1 MFQVKHSNKFA
12 DLTGISGRME
22 KIMNELMALNTTEL
36 SNKKLV
42 TQFTRINKA
51 IETGNESKWTIAD
64 SIKTIV
70 VDELYTEDF
79 ETEKKLADAFG
90 MSRSNLNK
98 MKNAS
103 IYHDE
108 IVELSD
114 WTVTKIMEILVIPKD
129 AVEQFLVDYDVK
141 STDSVKTIRE
151 AVLAWKEDTSVVAES
166 EVVDNEETE
175 ETEDAENE
183 SSTSNNSESEVFD
196 HNAEKYVSFFTF
208 INTLSEDEI
217 KHLIKV
223 MKNDGIGDSYA
234 LEEVE
239 KLWSKD
245 I

>member
-1 MFQVKHSNKFA
+1 
-12 DLTGISGRME
+12 
-22 KIMNELMALNTTEL
+22 MNELMTLNTAEL

-51 IETGNESKWTIAD
+51 IETGNKSKWTIAD

-108 IVELSD
+108 IVELAD

-129 AVEQFLVDYDVK
+129 DVEQFLVDYEVK
-141 STDSVKTIRE
+141 ATDSVKTIRE

-166 EVVDNEETE
+166 EVVDNEES
-175 ETEDAENE
+175 EDEENE
-183 SSTSNNSESEVFD
+183 SSTSNSSESEMTN
-196 HNAEKYVSFFTF
+196 HNDEKYVSFFTF

-223 MKNDGIGDSYA
+223 MKNEGIRDGYA

>member
-1 MFQVKHSNKFA
+1 
-12 DLTGISGRME
+12 
-22 KIMNELMALNTTEL
+22 MNELMTLNTAEL

-51 IETGNESKWTIAD
+51 IETGNKSKWTIAD

-108 IVELSD
+108 IVELAD

-129 AVEQFLVDYDVK
+129 AVEQFLVDYEVK

-166 EVVDNEETE
+166 EVVDNEESE
-175 ETEDAENE
+175 VVDNE
-183 SSTSNNSESEVFD
+183 SSTSNNSESETTN
-196 HNAEKYVSFFTF
+196 HNDEKYVSFFTF

-223 MKNDGIGDSYA
+223 MKNEGIGDSYA

>member
-1 MFQVKHSNKFA
+1 MFHVKHQIKFA

-22 KIMNELMALNTTEL
+22 KIMNELMTLNTTEL

-51 IETGNESKWTIAD
+51 IETGNKSKWTIAD

-108 IVELSD
+108 IVELAD
-114 WTVTKIMEILVIPKD
+114 WTVTKVMELLVIPKD
-129 AVEQFLVDYDVK
+129 AVEQFLADYEVTFK
-141 STDSVKTIRE
+141 DSVKTIRE

-166 EVVDNEETE
+166 EVVDNEESE
-175 ETEDAENE
+175 VVDNE
-183 SSTSNNSESEVFD
+183 SSTSNNSESETIN
-196 HNAEKYVSFFTF
+196 HNDEKYVSFFTF

-223 MKNDGIGDSYA
+223 MKKEGIGDGYA

>member
-1 MFQVKHSNKFA
+1 MFHVEHSIKFA
-12 DLTGISGRME
+12 DLTGITGRME
-22 KIMNELMALNTTEL
+22 KIMNELMALNAEEL

-51 IETGNESKWTIAD
+51 IETGNKSKWTIAD

-79 ETEKKLADAFG
+79 ETENKLADAFG

-108 IVELSD
+108 IVELAD

-175 ETEDAENE
+175 VEENE
-183 SSTSNNSESEVFD
+183 SSTSNNSESETIN
-196 HNAEKYVSFFTF
+196 HNDEKYVSFFTF

-223 MKNDGIGDSYA
+223 MKNEGIGDSYA

-239 KLWSKD
+239 KLW
-245 I
+245 

>member
-1 MFQVKHSNKFA
+1 
-12 DLTGISGRME
+12 
-22 KIMNELMALNTTEL
+22 MNELMTLNTTEL

-51 IETGNESKWTIAD
+51 IETGNKSKWTIAD
-64 SIKTIV
+64 SIKTII

-108 IVELSD
+108 IVELTEWS
-114 WTVTKIMEILVIPKD
+114 VTKVMELLVIPKD
-129 AVEQFLVDYDVK
+129 AVEQFLTDYEVTSK
-141 STDSVKTIRE
+141 DSVKTIRE
-151 AVLAWKEDTSVVAES
+151 AVSAWKEDTSVLAES
-166 EVVDNEETE
+166 EVVD
-175 ETEDAENE
+175 NE
-183 SSTSNNSESEVFD
+183 SSTSNNSESETID
-196 HNAEKYVSFFTF
+196 HNDEKYVSFFTF

-223 MKNDGIGDSYA
+223 MKNEGIGDGYA

>member
-1 MFQVKHSNKFA
+1 
-12 DLTGISGRME
+12 
-22 KIMNELMALNTTEL
+22 MNELMTLNTAEL
-36 SNKKLV
+36 SNKKLL

-51 IETGNESKWTIAD
+51 IETGNKSKWTIAD

-108 IVELSD
+108 IVELAD
-114 WTVTKIMEILVIPKD
+114 WTATKVMELLVIPKD
-129 AVEQFLVDYDVK
+129 AVEQFLVDYEVK
-141 STDSVKTIRE
+141 STDSVKSIRE
-151 AVLAWKEDTSVVAES
+151 AVSAWKEDTSVVAES
-166 EVVDNEETE
+166 EVVDNEES
-175 ETEDAENE
+175 EDEENE
-183 SSTSNNSESEVFD
+183 SSTSNNSESEPID
-196 HNAEKYVSFFTF
+196 NNSEKYISFFTF

-217 KHLIKV
+217 KHLIKL
-223 MKNDGIGDSYA
+223 MKNEGIGDGYA

>member
-1 MFQVKHSNKFA
+1 
-12 DLTGISGRME
+12 
-22 KIMNELMALNTTEL
+22 MNELMTLNTTEL

-51 IETGNESKWTIAD
+51 IETGNKSKWTIAD

-79 ETEKKLADAFG
+79 ETEKKLADVFG

-108 IVELSD
+108 IAELAD
-114 WTVTKIMEILVIPKD
+114 WTVTKIMEILVIPKED
-129 AVEQFLVDYDVK
+129 VEKFLVDYDVN

-151 AVLAWKEDTSVVAES
+151 AVLAWKEDTSVVTES
-166 EVVDNEETE
+166 EVVDNEESE
-175 ETEDAENE
+175 SFDDE
-183 SSTSNNSESEVFD
+183 SSTSNNLESEMIN
-196 HNAEKYVSFFTF
+196 HNDEKYVSFFTF

-217 KHLIKV
+217 KYLITV
-223 MKNDGIGDSYA
+223 MEKNGIGDSYA

-239 KLWSKD
+239 KLWLKD

>member
-1 MFQVKHSNKFA
+1 
-12 DLTGISGRME
+12 
-22 KIMNELMALNTTEL
+22 MNELMTLNTAEL

-51 IETGNESKWTIAD
+51 IETGNKSKWTIAD

-108 IVELSD
+108 IVELTE
-114 WTVTKIMEILVIPKD
+114 WTVTKVMELLVIPKD
-129 AVEQFLVDYDVK
+129 EVEQFLADYEVTSK
-141 STDSVKTIRE
+141 DSIKTIRD

-166 EVVDNEETE
+166 EVVDNEESE
-175 ETEDAENE
+175 VVENE
-183 SSTSNNSESEVFD
+183 SSTSNNSESEPFD
-196 HNAEKYVSFFTF
+196 NNSEKYVSFFTF

-217 KHLIKV
+217 KYLIKV
-223 MKNDGIGDSYA
+223 MKNDGIGDGYA
-234 LEEVE
+234 LEEVD

>member
-1 MFQVKHSNKFA
+1 
-12 DLTGISGRME
+12 
-22 KIMNELMALNTTEL
+22 MNELMTLNTTEL

-51 IETGNESKWTIAD
+51 IETGNKSKWTIAD

-79 ETEKKLADAFG
+79 ETEKKLADTFG

-108 IVELSD
+108 IVELAD
-114 WTVTKIMEILVIPKD
+114 WTVTKIMELLVIPKD
-129 AVEQFLVDYDVK
+129 AVEQFLVDYEVK
-141 STDSVKTIRE
+141 STDSVKKIRE

-166 EVVDNEETE
+166 EVVDNEESE
-175 ETEDAENE
+175 VVDNE
-183 SSTSNNSESEVFD
+183 SSISNNSESETLSEPFD
-196 HNAEKYVSFFTF
+196 HNHEKYVSFFTF

-223 MKNDGIGDSYA
+223 MKNEGIGDSYA

>member
-1 MFQVKHSNKFA
+1 MKHKIKFA

-22 KIMNELMALNTTEL
+22 KIMNELMTLNTAEL

-51 IETGNESKWTIAD
+51 IETGNKSKWTIAD

-108 IVELSD
+108 IVELSE
-114 WTVTKIMEILVIPKD
+114 WTVTKVMELLVIPKD
-129 AVEQFLVDYDVK
+129 AVEQFLADYEVTSK
-141 STDSVKTIRE
+141 DSVKTIRE

-166 EVVDNEETE
+166 EVVDNEES
-175 ETEDAENE
+175 EDVDNE
-183 SSTSNNSESEVFD
+183 SSTSNNSESEMIN
-196 HNAEKYVSFFTF
+196 HNDEKYVSFFTF

-223 MKNDGIGDSYA
+223 MKNEGIGDSYA
-234 LEEVE
+234 LEEVD

>member
-1 MFQVKHSNKFA
+1 
-12 DLTGISGRME
+12 
-22 KIMNELMALNTTEL
+22 MNELMTLNTTEL

-51 IETGNESKWTIAD
+51 IETGNKSKWTIAD

-79 ETEKKLADAFG
+79 ETEKKLADVFG

-103 IYHDE
+103 IYHEE
-108 IVELSD
+108 IVELAD
-114 WTVTKIMEILVIPKD
+114 WTVSKIMEILVIPKD
-129 AVEQFLVDYDVK
+129 AVEQFLVDYEVK
-141 STDSVKTIRE
+141 ATDSVKTIRE

-175 ETEDAENE
+175 VVDNEESEVVDNE
-183 SSTSNNSESEVFD
+183 SSVSNNSESETID
-196 HNAEKYVSFFTF
+196 HNDEEYVRFLTFRNDEKHISFFDF

-223 MKNDGIGDSYA
+223 MKNEGIGDSYA

>member
-1 MFQVKHSNKFA
+1 
-12 DLTGISGRME
+12 
-22 KIMNELMALNTTEL
+22 MNELITLNTTEL

-51 IETGNESKWTIAD
+51 IETGNKSKWTIAD

-70 VDELYTEDF
+70 VDELYIEDF

-108 IVELSD
+108 IVELTE
-114 WTVTKIMEILVIPKD
+114 WTVTKVMELLVIPKD
-129 AVEQFLVDYDVK
+129 AVEQFLADYEVTSK
-141 STDSVKTIRE
+141 DSVKTIRE
-151 AVLAWKEDTSVVAES
+151 AVSAWKEDASVVAES
-166 EVVDNEETE
+166 EVVDNE
-175 ETEDAENE
+175 
-183 SSTSNNSESEVFD
+183 SSASNNSESEPFD
-196 HNAEKYVSFFTF
+196 NNSEKYVSFFTF
-208 INTLSEDEI
+208 INTLSEEEI

-234 LEEVE
+234 LEEVD

>member
-1 MFQVKHSNKFA
+1 
-12 DLTGISGRME
+12 
-22 KIMNELMALNTTEL
+22 MNELMTLNTTEL

-51 IETGNESKWTIAD
+51 IETGNKSKWTIAD
-64 SIKTIV
+64 SIKTII

-108 IVELSD
+108 IVELAD
-114 WTVTKIMEILVIPKD
+114 WSVTKIMEILVIPKD
-129 AVEQFLVDYDVK
+129 AVEQFLVDYEVK

-151 AVLAWKEDTSVVAES
+151 AVSAWKEDTSVVAES

-175 ETEDAENE
+175 DAENE
-183 SSTSNNSESEVFD
+183 SSTSNNSESETFD
-196 HNAEKYVSFFTF
+196 NNSEKYVSFFTF

-223 MKNDGIGDSYA
+223 MKNEGIGDGYA

-239 KLWSKD
+239 KLW
-245 I
+245 

>member
-1 MFQVKHSNKFA
+1 
-12 DLTGISGRME
+12 
-22 KIMNELMALNTTEL
+22 MNELITLNTAEL

-42 TQFTRINKA
+42 TQFIRINKA
-51 IETGNESKWTIAD
+51 IETGNKSKWTIAD
-64 SIKTIV
+64 SIKTII

-108 IVELSD
+108 ILELAD

-129 AVEQFLVDYDVK
+129 AVEQFLVDYEVK

-151 AVLAWKEDTSVVAES
+151 AVSAWKEDASVVAES
-166 EVVDNEETE
+166 EVVDNEESE
-175 ETEDAENE
+175 VVDNE
-183 SSTSNNSESEVFD
+183 SSTSNNSESETFD
-196 HNAEKYVSFFTF
+196 HDVEKYVSFFTF

-223 MKNDGIGDSYA
+223 MKNEGIGDCYA

>member
-1 MFQVKHSNKFA
+1 
-12 DLTGISGRME
+12 
-22 KIMNELMALNTTEL
+22 MNELMTLNTTEL

-51 IETGNESKWTIAD
+51 IETGNKSKWTIAD

-108 IVELSD
+108 IAELSN

-129 AVEQFLVDYDVK
+129 DVEKFLVDYDVNY
-141 STDSVKTIRE
+141 TDSVKTIRD
-151 AVLAWKEDTSVVAES
+151 AVLAWKEDTSVVAET
-166 EVVDNEETE
+166 EVVD
-175 ETEDAENE
+175 NE
-183 SSTSNNSESEVFD
+183 SSTSNNSETINHD
-196 HNAEKYVSFFTF
+196 DEKYVSFFTF
-208 INTLSEDEI
+208 INMLSEDEI

-223 MKNDGIGDSYA
+223 MKNEGIGDIYA

>member
-1 MFQVKHSNKFA
+1 
-12 DLTGISGRME
+12 
-22 KIMNELMALNTTEL
+22 MNELMALNTTKL

-51 IETGNESKWTIAD
+51 IETGNKSKWTIAD

-70 VDELYTEDF
+70 VDELYMEDF

-103 IYHDE
+103 IYHEE
-108 IVELSD
+108 IVELAD

-129 AVEQFLVDYDVK
+129 AVEHFLEDYEVNA
-141 STDSVKTIRE
+141 TDSVKLIRE

-166 EVVDNEETE
+166 EVVDNEESEVVDNE
-175 ETEDAENE
+175 ESEVVDNE
-183 SSTSNNSESEVFD
+183 SSTSNNTELETSCNND
-196 HNAEKYVSFFTF
+196 EKYVSFFAF

-234 LEEVE
+234 LEEVD

>member
-1 MFQVKHSNKFA
+1 
-12 DLTGISGRME
+12 
-22 KIMNELMALNTTEL
+22 MNELMTLNTAEL

-51 IETGNESKWTIAD
+51 IETGNKSKWTIAD

-108 IVELSD
+108 IVELAD

-129 AVEQFLVDYDVK
+129 SIEQFLLDYEVK
-141 STDSVKTIRE
+141 STDSVKKIRE
-151 AVLAWKEDTSVVAES
+151 AVLAWKEDTSVVEES
-166 EVVDNEETE
+166 EVVDNEESE
-175 ETEDAENE
+175 VVDNE
-183 SSTSNNSESEVFD
+183 ESETID
-196 HNAEKYVSFFTF
+196 HNDEKYVSFFTF

-223 MKNDGIGDSYA
+223 MKNEGIGDSYA
-234 LEEVE
+234 LEEVD

>member
-1 MFQVKHSNKFA
+1 
-12 DLTGISGRME
+12 
-22 KIMNELMALNTTEL
+22 MNELMTLNTAEL

-51 IETGNESKWTIAD
+51 IETGNKSKWAIAD

-70 VDELYTEDF
+70 VDKLYTEDF

-108 IVELSD
+108 IVELAD

-129 AVEQFLVDYDVK
+129 AVEQFLLDYEVK

-151 AVLAWKEDTSVVAES
+151 AVLAWVAES
-166 EVVDNEETE
+166 EVVDNEES
-175 ETEDAENE
+175 EDVENE
-183 SSTSNNSESEVFD
+183 SSTSNNSESVTID
-196 HNAEKYVSFFTF
+196 HNDEKYVSFFTF

-223 MKNDGIGDSYA
+223 MKNDGIGDGYV

>member
-1 MFQVKHSNKFA
+1 
-12 DLTGISGRME
+12 
-22 KIMNELMALNTTEL
+22 MNELMTLKTAEL

-51 IETGNESKWTIAD
+51 IETGNKSKWTIAD

-108 IVELSD
+108 IVELAE
-114 WTVTKIMEILVIPKD
+114 WTVIKVMELLVIPKD
-129 AVEQFLVDYDVK
+129 AVEQFLVDYEVK
-141 STDSVKTIRE
+141 ATDSVKIIRE

-166 EVVDNEETE
+166 EVVDNEESE
-175 ETEDAENE
+175 VVDNE
-183 SSTSNNSESEVFD
+183 SSTSNNSESEPFD
-196 HNAEKYVSFFTF
+196 NNSEKYVSFFTF

-217 KHLIKV
+217 KHLIKL
-223 MKNDGIGDSYA
+223 MKNEGIGDSYA
-234 LEEVE
+234 LEVVE
-239 KLWSKD
+239 NLWSKD

>member
-1 MFQVKHSNKFA
+1 
-12 DLTGISGRME
+12 
-22 KIMNELMALNTTEL
+22 MNELMTLNTTEL

-42 TQFTRINKA
+42 TQFTIINKA
-51 IETGNESKWTIAD
+51 IETGNKSKWTIAD

-108 IVELSD
+108 IVELAD
-114 WTVTKIMEILVIPKD
+114 WTVSKIMEILVIPKD
-129 AVEQFLVDYDVK
+129 AVEQFLVDYEVK
-141 STDSVKTIRE
+141 ATDSVKTIRE

-166 EVVDNEETE
+166 EVVDNEESE
-175 ETEDAENE
+175 VVDNE
-183 SSTSNNSESEVFD
+183 SSTSNNSESEPFD
-196 HNAEKYVSFFTF
+196 NNSEKYVSFFTF

-223 MKNDGIGDSYA
+223 MKNEGIGDSYA

>member
-1 MFQVKHSNKFA
+1 
-12 DLTGISGRME
+12 
-22 KIMNELMALNTTEL
+22 MNELMTLNTTEL

-51 IETGNESKWTIAD
+51 IETGNKSKWTIAD
-64 SIKTIV
+64 SIKTII

-108 IVELSD
+108 IVELAD

-129 AVEQFLVDYDVK
+129 AVEQFLVDYEVK
-141 STDSVKTIRE
+141 ATDSVKTIRD

-166 EVVDNEETE
+166 EVVDNEESE
-175 ETEDAENE
+175 VEENE
-183 SSTSNNSESEVFD
+183 SSTSNNSESKIID
-196 HNAEKYVSFFTF
+196 HNDEKYVSFFTF

-223 MKNDGIGDSYA
+223 MKNEGIGDSYA
-234 LEEVE
+234 LEEVD

>member
-1 MFQVKHSNKFA
+1 
-12 DLTGISGRME
+12 
-22 KIMNELMALNTTEL
+22 MNELMTLNTTEL

-51 IETGNESKWTIAD
+51 IETGNKSKWTIAD

-108 IVELSD
+108 IVELAD

-129 AVEQFLVDYDVK
+129 AVEQFLVDYEVK

-166 EVVDNEETE
+166 EVVDNEESE
-175 ETEDAENE
+175 VVDNE
-183 SSTSNNSESEVFD
+183 SSTSNNSESETFD
-196 HNAEKYVSFFTF
+196 NNSEKYVSFFTF
-208 INTLSEDEI
+208 INTLIEDEI

-223 MKNDGIGDSYA
+223 MKKDGIGDSYA

>member
-1 MFQVKHSNKFA
+1 
-12 DLTGISGRME
+12 
-22 KIMNELMALNTTEL
+22 MNELITLNTTEL

-51 IETGNESKWTIAD
+51 IETGNKSKWTIAD
-64 SIKTIV
+64 SIKTII

-79 ETEKKLADAFG
+79 ETEKKLADVFG

-108 IVELSD
+108 IVELAE

-129 AVEQFLVDYDVK
+129 AVEQFLVDYEVK
-141 STDSVKTIRE
+141 ATDSVKTIRE
-151 AVLAWKEDTSVVAES
+151 AVLAWKEDTSLVAES
-166 EVVDNEETE
+166 EVVDNEEFE
-175 ETEDAENE
+175 VVDNEVEE
-183 SSTSNNSESEVFD
+183 SSTSNNSESETIY
-196 HNAEKYVSFFTF
+196 HNDEKYVSFFTF

-217 KHLIKV
+217 KHLIKL
-223 MKNDGIGDSYA
+223 MKNDGIGDGYA

>member
-1 MFQVKHSNKFA
+1 
-12 DLTGISGRME
+12 
-22 KIMNELMALNTTEL
+22 MNELMKLNTTEL
-36 SNKKLV
+36 TNKKLV
-42 TQFTRINKA
+42 TQFTIINKA
-51 IETGNESKWTIAD
+51 IETGNKYKWKIAD

-108 IVELSD
+108 IVELAD
-114 WTVTKIMEILVIPKD
+114 WTVTKVMELLVIPKD
-129 AVEQFLVDYDVK
+129 ALEQFLADYEVTSK
-141 STDSVKTIRE
+141 DSVKTIRE
-151 AVLAWKEDTSVVAES
+151 AVSAWKEDTSVVAES
-166 EVVDNEETE
+166 EVVDNEESE
-175 ETEDAENE
+175 VVDNE
-183 SSTSNNSESEVFD
+183 SSTSNNSESEVVN
-196 HNAEKYVSFFTF
+196 HNDEKYVSFFTF
-208 INTLSEDEI
+208 INTLTEDEI

-234 LEEVE
+234 LEEVN

>member
-1 MFQVKHSNKFA
+1 
-12 DLTGISGRME
+12 
-22 KIMNELMALNTTEL
+22 MNELMALNTAEL

-51 IETGNESKWTIAD
+51 IETGNKSKWTIAD

-108 IVELSD
+108 IVELAD
-114 WTVTKIMEILVIPKD
+114 WTVSKIMEILVIPKD
-129 AVEQFLVDYDVK
+129 AVEQFLLDYEVK

-166 EVVDNEETE
+166 EVVDNEESE
-175 ETEDAENE
+175 VVDNE
-183 SSTSNNSESEVFD
+183 SSTSNNSESETID
-196 HNAEKYVSFFTF
+196 HNDEKYVSFFTF

-223 MKNDGIGDSYA
+223 MKKEGIGDSYA

>member
-1 MFQVKHSNKFA
+1 
-12 DLTGISGRME
+12 
-22 KIMNELMALNTTEL
+22 MNELMALNTTEL

-51 IETGNESKWTIAD
+51 IETGNKSKWTIAD

-70 VDELYTEDF
+70 VDELYMEDF

-108 IVELSD
+108 IVELAD

-129 AVEQFLVDYDVK
+129 AVEHFLEDYEVK
-141 STDSVKTIRE
+141 ATDSVKSIRE

-166 EVVDNEETE
+166 EVVDNEESE
-175 ETEDAENE
+175 VVDNE
-183 SSTSNNSESEVFD
+183 SSTSNNSESKMID
-196 HNAEKYVSFFTF
+196 HNNEKYVSFFTF

-234 LEEVE
+234 LEEVD

>member
-1 MFQVKHSNKFA
+1 
-12 DLTGISGRME
+12 
-22 KIMNELMALNTTEL
+22 MNELMALNTTEL

-51 IETGNESKWTIAD
+51 IETGNKSKWTIAD
-64 SIKTIV
+64 SIKTII

-108 IVELSD
+108 IVELAD

-129 AVEQFLVDYDVK
+129 AVEQFLVDYEVK
-141 STDSVKTIRE
+141 ATDSVKTIRE

-166 EVVDNEETE
+166 EVVDNEESEVE
-175 ETEDAENE
+175 ENG
-183 SSTSNNSESEVFD
+183 SSTSNNSESKIID
-196 HNAEKYVSFFTF
+196 HNDEKYVSFFTF

-223 MKNDGIGDSYA
+223 MKNDGIGDGYA

>member
-1 MFQVKHSNKFA
+1 
-12 DLTGISGRME
+12 
-22 KIMNELMALNTTEL
+22 MNELMTLNTAEL

-51 IETGNESKWTIAD
+51 IETGNKSKWTIAD

-108 IVELSD
+108 IVELAD
-114 WTVTKIMEILVIPKD
+114 WTVSKIMEILVIPKD
-129 AVEQFLVDYDVK
+129 AVEQFLLDYEVK

-166 EVVDNEETE
+166 EVVDNEESE
-175 ETEDAENE
+175 VVDNE
-183 SSTSNNSESEVFD
+183 SSTSNNSESEPFD
-196 HNAEKYVSFFTF
+196 NNSEKYVSFFTF

-223 MKNDGIGDSYA
+223 MKNEGIGDGYA
-234 LEEVE
+234 LEEVD

>member
-1 MFQVKHSNKFA
+1 
-12 DLTGISGRME
+12 
-22 KIMNELMALNTTEL
+22 MNELMTLNTAEL

-51 IETGNESKWTIAD
+51 IEIGNKSKWTIAD
-64 SIKTIV
+64 SIKTII

-108 IVELSD
+108 IVELAD
-114 WTVTKIMEILVIPKD
+114 WAVTKIMEILVIPKD
-129 AVEQFLVDYDVK
+129 AVEQFLVDYEVK
-141 STDSVKTIRE
+141 ATDSVKTIRE

-166 EVVDNEETE
+166 EVVDNEESE
-175 ETEDAENE
+175 VVDNE

-196 HNAEKYVSFFTF
+196 NESPKYISFFTF

-223 MKNDGIGDSYA
+223 MKNEEIGDSYA
-234 LEEVE
+234 LEEVD

>member
-1 MFQVKHSNKFA
+1 
-12 DLTGISGRME
+12 
-22 KIMNELMALNTTEL
+22 MNELMALKTAEL

-51 IETGNESKWTIAD
+51 IETGNKSKWTIAD

-108 IVELSD
+108 IAELD
-114 WTVTKIMEILVIPKD
+114 NWTVTKIMEILVIPKD
-129 AVEQFLVDYDVK
+129 AVEQFLVDYEVK
-141 STDSVKTIRE
+141 STDSVKKIRE

-166 EVVDNEETE
+166 EVVDNEES
-175 ETEDAENE
+175 EDVDNE
-183 SSTSNNSESEVFD
+183 SSTSNNSESETTE
-196 HNAEKYVSFFTF
+196 HNDEKYVSFFTF

-223 MKNDGIGDSYA
+223 MKNDGIGDCYA
-234 LEEVE
+234 LEEVD

>member
-1 MFQVKHSNKFA
+1 
-12 DLTGISGRME
+12 
-22 KIMNELMALNTTEL
+22 MNELITLNTAEI

-51 IETGNESKWTIAD
+51 IETGNKSKWTIAD

-108 IVELSD
+108 IVELAD

-129 AVEQFLVDYDVK
+129 AVEQILVDYEVK

-166 EVVDNEETE
+166 EVVDNEESEVVDNE
-175 ETEDAENE
+175 ESEVVDNEESEVDNE
-183 SSTSNNSESEVFD
+183 SSTSNNSESEPFD
-196 HNAEKYVSFFTF
+196 NNSEKYVSFFTF
-208 INTLSEDEI
+208 SNTLSEDEI

-223 MKNDGIGDSYA
+223 MKNEGIGDGYA

>member
-1 MFQVKHSNKFA
+1 
-12 DLTGISGRME
+12 
-22 KIMNELMALNTTEL
+22 MNELMTLNTTEL

-51 IETGNESKWTIAD
+51 IETGNKSKWTIAD

-108 IVELSD
+108 IVELAD

-129 AVEQFLVDYDVK
+129 AIEQFLLDYEVK

-166 EVVDNEETE
+166 EVVDNEESE
-175 ETEDAENE
+175 VVDNE
-183 SSTSNNSESEVFD
+183 SSTSNNSESETFD
-196 HNAEKYVSFFTF
+196 NNSEKYVSFFTF

-223 MKNDGIGDSYA
+223 MKNEGIGDGYA

>member
-1 MFQVKHSNKFA
+1 M
-12 DLTGISGRME
+12 T
-22 KIMNELMALNTTEL
+22 LNTTEL

-42 TQFTRINKA
+42 PQFTRINKA
-51 IETGNESKWTIAD
+51 IETGNKSKWTIAD
-64 SIKTIV
+64 SIKTII

-108 IVELSD
+108 IVELAD

-129 AVEQFLVDYDVK
+129 AVEQFLVDYEVK

-166 EVVDNEETE
+166 EVVDNEESE
-175 ETEDAENE
+175 VVDNE
-183 SSTSNNSESEVFD
+183 SSTSNNSESEPFD
-196 HNAEKYVSFFTF
+196 NNSEKYVSFFHF

-223 MKNDGIGDSYA
+223 MKNEGIGDGYA

>member
-1 MFQVKHSNKFA
+1 
-12 DLTGISGRME
+12 
-22 KIMNELMALNTTEL
+22 MNELMTLNTTEL
-36 SNKKLV
+36 NNKKLV

-51 IETGNESKWTIAD
+51 IETGNKSKWTIAD

-108 IVELSD
+108 IVELAD
-114 WTVTKIMEILVIPKD
+114 WTVTKIMEILVIPKN
-129 AVEQFLVDYDVK
+129 AIEKFLVDYDVK
-141 STDSVKTIRE
+141 GTDSVKSIRE

-166 EVVDNEETE
+166 EVVDNEESEVVDNE
-175 ETEDAENE
+175 ESEVVDNEESEVVDNE
-183 SSTSNNSESEVFD
+183 SSTSNNSELKMTD
-196 HNAEKYVSFFTF
+196 HNDEKYVSFFTF

-217 KHLIKV
+217 KYLITV
-223 MKNDGIGDSYA
+223 MEKNGIGDSYA

>member
-1 MFQVKHSNKFA
+1 
-12 DLTGISGRME
+12 
-22 KIMNELMALNTTEL
+22 MNELMTLNTTEL

-51 IETGNESKWTIAD
+51 IETGNKSKWTIAD
-64 SIKTIV
+64 SIKTII

-108 IVELSD
+108 IVELAD
-114 WTVTKIMEILVIPKD
+114 WSVTKIMEILVIPKD
-129 AVEQFLVDYDVK
+129 DIEQFLVDYEVK
-141 STDSVKTIRE
+141 ATDSVKTIRE

-166 EVVDNEETE
+166 EVVDNEESE
-175 ETEDAENE
+175 VEENE
-183 SSTSNNSESEVFD
+183 SSTSNNSESKIID
-196 HNAEKYVSFFTF
+196 HNDEKYVSFFTF

-223 MKNDGIGDSYA
+223 MKNEGIGDGYA

>member
-1 MFQVKHSNKFA
+1 
-12 DLTGISGRME
+12 
-22 KIMNELMALNTTEL
+22 MNELMTLNTAEL

-51 IETGNESKWTIAD
+51 IETGNKSKWTIAD

-108 IVELSD
+108 IVELAD

-129 AVEQFLVDYDVK
+129 AVEQFLVDYEVTSK
-141 STDSVKTIRE
+141 DSVKTIRE

-166 EVVDNEETE
+166 EVVDNEES
-175 ETEDAENE
+175 EDVDNE
-183 SSTSNNSESEVFD
+183 SSTSNNSESEPFD
-196 HNAEKYVSFFTF
+196 NNSEKYVSFFTF

-223 MKNDGIGDSYA
+223 MKNEGIGDSYA

>member
-1 MFQVKHSNKFA
+1 
-12 DLTGISGRME
+12 
-22 KIMNELMALNTTEL
+22 MNELMTLNKTEL

-51 IETGNESKWTIAD
+51 IETGNKSKWTIAD

-108 IVELSD
+108 IVELAD

-129 AVEQFLVDYDVK
+129 AVEQFLVDYEVK
-141 STDSVKTIRE
+141 ATDSVKTIRE

-175 ETEDAENE
+175 DAENE
-183 SSTSNNSESEVFD
+183 SSTSNNSESETLSEPFD
-196 HNAEKYVSFFTF
+196 NNSEKYVSFFTF

-223 MKNDGIGDSYA
+223 MKNEGIGDSYA

>member
-1 MFQVKHSNKFA
+1 
-12 DLTGISGRME
+12 
-22 KIMNELMALNTTEL
+22 MNELMTLNTTEL
-36 SNKKLV
+36 NNKKLI

-51 IETGNESKWTIAD
+51 IETGNKSKWTIAD

-108 IVELSD
+108 IVELAD

-129 AVEQFLVDYDVK
+129 AVEQFLVDYEVK

-151 AVLAWKEDTSVVAES
+151 AVLAWKEDTSIVAES
-166 EVVDNEETE
+166 EVVDNEESE
-175 ETEDAENE
+175 VVDNE
-183 SSTSNNSESEVFD
+183 SSTSNNSESKIID
-196 HNAEKYVSFFTF
+196 HNDEKYVSFFTF

-223 MKNDGIGDSYA
+223 MKNEGIGDIYA
-234 LEEVE
+234 LEEVDD
-239 KLWSKD
+239 LWSKD

>member
-1 MFQVKHSNKFA
+1 
-12 DLTGISGRME
+12 
-22 KIMNELMALNTTEL
+22 MNELMTLNTAEL

-51 IETGNESKWTIAD
+51 IETGNKSKWTIAD

-108 IVELSD
+108 IVELAD

-129 AVEQFLVDYDVK
+129 AVEQFLLDYEVK

-166 EVVDNEETE
+166 EVVDNE
-175 ETEDAENE
+175 
-183 SSTSNNSESEVFD
+183 SSTSNNSESEPFD
-196 HNAEKYVSFFTF
+196 NNSEKYVSFFTF

-223 MKNDGIGDSYA
+223 MKNEGIGDGYA
-234 LEEVE
+234 LEEVDN
-239 KLWSKD
+239 LWSKD